1 MVRFEKNPSGGCLT
15 NGNAMV
21 GVKIRE
27 VPGGNAR
34 RPSSVIHINRFLREC
49 GCCESVSI
57 NSSCSRSS
65 ANELPLCVDAVSGD
79 VDAADVV
86 SVFVLA
92 KLVAWAI
99 SPVSAMEN
107 KTIFEVF
114 SKHSHV
120 EVMLLFV
127 AFIFLNLS
135 VVMDKKK

>member
-65 ANELPLCVDAVSGD
+65 ANELPLCVDAV
-79 VDAADVV
+79 ADVV

-92 KLVAWAI
+92 ELVAWAI
-99 SPVSAMEN
+99 SPVSAMVN

-114 SKHSHV
+114 SEHSHV

-127 AFIFLNLS
+127 AFVFLNLS